1 MIRKDIKLT
10 ESQVNGFELLPNA
23 PDPEERY
30 LYSRELDLVMNKET
44 GILMDYYWDDM
55 PDGYEIPLDRVLVM
69 NGVDIPD
76 DKLGISVFYHNEY
89 KIKTLFGRILKFEG
103 RRSARNEYPKLCFIL
118 DGKYFNLTLHR
129 LTAMV
134 YLPNPENKPIVNHKG
149 VEKDYNTQWRKEDLC
164 WFTYSQNRSQDR
176 KDVDS
181 GVRYI
186 AIDDFGKESIP
197 LSSKDVPN
205 FLKREL
211 KHNSSFSCISKAA
224 RLGYKRYGYYWKVI
238 NIKVIVYRDYLIS
251 SEYLTLDDWRENGEV
266 WQAKEINGII
276 VEANLNGVVRYKGSR
291 KIDYTY
297 LAGDVGAGFLG
308 VSKPLYRIIAL
319 IFSDIY
325 NSFEDVSELDVDHI
339 NSDHY
344 DNRPCNLRFV
354 THPQNMNNPNTIEKR
369 QKKILCYDLFGN
381 FIKSYNSSDEY
392 TQLVGC
398 SSHCTDVARVVSNRF
413 QINNCLIFYED
424 TVKYLPFKL
433 QYVYYKFDK
442 DGNCTGASSSLTGL
456 LYADQVCKTY
466 SRYLNT
472 GIPAPDGYYYQ
483 QGPDFLKDENGKR
496 GVRIRPIIYWKDRV
510 LPDDFPEDITDLE
523 DEP

>member
-69 NGVDIPD
+69 EGVDIPA

-89 KIKTLFGRILKFEG
+89 RIKTPSGRILKFEG
-103 RRSARNEYPKLCFIL
+103 RKTDDRHKYPA
-118 DGKYFNLTLHR
+118 LTAEDRYLRLHR
-129 LTAMV
+129 LTARI
-134 YLPNPENKPIVNHKG
+134 YLPNPEDKPIANHKG
-149 VEKDYNTQWRKEDLC
+149 IVKDYSTQWRKEDIC
-164 WFTYSQNRSQDR
+164 WFTSSQNRSQDR
-176 KDVDS
+176 KDTDS

-186 AIDDFGKESIP
+186 AMNDLGNESVP
-197 LSSKDVPN
+197 LSSKDLPS
-205 FLKREL
+205 FLSTESSIGSIQSNISRGILGCKR
-211 KHNSSFSCISKAA
+211 
-224 RLGYKRYGYYWKVI
+224 YYGYYWKVV
-238 NIKVIVYRDYLIS
+238 NIKIIEYRDYLIS
-251 SEYLTLDDWRENGEV
+251 SGYLTLDEWEKNDKT
-266 WQAKEINGII
+266 WQAKEINGIM
-276 VEANLNGVVRYKGSR
+276 VEASPNGVVRYKSSR
-291 KIDYTY
+291 KFDYTY
-297 LAGDVGAGFLG
+297 LAGDNINTKFLNIN
-308 VSKPLYRIIAL
+308 KRLHQIIAL
-319 IFSDIY
+319 IFSDEY
-325 NSFEDVSELDVDHI
+325 DSFEDVSGLEVDHI
-339 NSDHY
+339 NSDFY
-344 DNRPCNLRFV
+344 DNRSCNLRFV
-354 THPQNMNNPNTIEKR
+354 THPQNMNNPSTIEKL

-381 FIKSYNSSDEY
+381 FMKSYSTAREY
-392 TQLVGC
+392 AQLVGC
-398 SSHCTDVARVVSNRF
+398 SRTTVCEIANLSSNIF
-413 QINNCLIFYED
+413 QTNNCLVFYED

-456 LYADQVCKTY
+456 LSTNQARNTY

-496 GVRIRPIIYWKDRV
+496 RKKLRPIIYWIDRV
-510 LPDDFPEDITDLE
+510 LPDDFPGDIDLE